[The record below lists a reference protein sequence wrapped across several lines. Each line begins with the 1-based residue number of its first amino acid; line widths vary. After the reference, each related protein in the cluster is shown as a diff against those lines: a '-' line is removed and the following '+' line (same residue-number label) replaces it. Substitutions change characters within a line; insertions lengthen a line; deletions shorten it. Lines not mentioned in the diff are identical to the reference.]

1 MTKLDRLRWL
11 LANTKVEEDIPAIA
25 ELVRA
30 EELREVKAF
39 MESRAQGKDVVRSAI
54 GHSVDGDDMQWTVN
68 CPECN
73 REYKCEGYFEG
84 TDIVTCKCGCVFR
97 TERVYFEDGSFIS

>member
-25 ELVRA
+25 ELIRA
-30 EELREVKAF
+30 EEVKEAKAF
-39 MESRAQGKDVVRSAI
+39 MKSMVRSVI

-68 CPECN
+68 CPECD
-73 REYKCEGYFEG
+73 REYKCEGYFES
-84 TDIVTCKCGCVFR
+84 TDIDTCKCGCVYR

>member
-11 LANTKVEEDIPAIA
+11 LMNTEVEEDIPAIA

-30 EELREVKAF
+30 EELREAKAF
-39 MESRAQGKDVVRSAI
+39 MESRVRSAI

-68 CPECN
+68 CPGCN
-73 REYKCEGYFEG
+73 REYKCEGYFES
-84 TDIVTCKCGCVFR
+84 TDTDTCKCGCVFR